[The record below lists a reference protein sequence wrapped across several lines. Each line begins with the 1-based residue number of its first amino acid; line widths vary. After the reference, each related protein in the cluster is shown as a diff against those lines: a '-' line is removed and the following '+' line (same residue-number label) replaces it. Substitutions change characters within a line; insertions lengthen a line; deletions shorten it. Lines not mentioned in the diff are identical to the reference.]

1 VNGSAAGPEVRLFL
15 DANIIVSG
23 IAFSGAESDLLLL
36 AEQGVYEAVTSEYV
50 IAQVERVLLGKLRLS
65 EPLVRAAMAALPV
78 RVVGEPEAGLVE
90 QAETVLRDP
99 TDAPVLAAALSA
111 DVEGLVTGD
120 KDLHELEGSAPLRVL
135 RTGDA
140 IETVQAA
147 RERDSE

>member
-1 VNGSAAGPEVRLFL
+1 MSAGAAGPGVRLFL

-50 IAQVERVLLGKLRLS
+50 MAQVERVLLGKLRLS
-65 EPLVRAAMAALPV
+65 EPLVRTAMAALPV

-99 TDAPVLAAALSA
+99 TDAPVLAAALNA
-111 DVEGLVTGD
+111 DVDGLVTGD
-120 KDLHELEGSAPLRVL
+120 RDLHDLEGAVSLRVL

-140 IETVQAA
+140 IETVQAMS
-147 RERDSE
+147 ERDSE